1 MKAIAV
7 IIIATLTA
15 AGILIHEVGAFI
27 DDVRGD
33 EEHAERK

>member
-1 MKAIAV
+1 MKAIAI

-15 AGILIHEVGAFI
+15 TGIIIHETRAFI

-33 EEHAERK
+33 EEHVDR